1 MRKSLIAAIL
11 ATTAMAT
18 PALAHDD
25 SWYIEADGG
34 VVFMDDLNFDLDHAS
49 TPFSLPSGARVA
61 TLDTK
66 HGFDFGGM
74 FGYDFGP
81 FRLEAE
87 ASYRRADANAMV
99 VNQGQGFFPSSPA
112 TGRASALSFMVNG
125 LVDLGPDD
133 GPQVFAGGGVGYA
146 HVQVN
151 AFTSPNSTTDFAVD
165 GADDGFAWQLL
176 AGLRYPLSDH
186 VDIGLKYRYYNQGS
200 VNLPASYTTA
210 RSVSVESVGPR
221 AVVGGTTYSDVVTTK
236 MRSHSAMLTLSYNF
250 LPPPPPPVEAV
261 EVAPP
266 EPVPVPPPPP
276 PPTPPQ
282 IPACRTGPFIV
293 FFDWNSAEIT
303 PEAAAI
309 LDNALTVYGQCPQ
322 LSIMLAGY
330 TDRSGS
336 ATYNQALSQRRNA
349 SVTSYLTAHG
359 VTAGAISGTGFG
371 ETNNR
376 LPTADGVKELQNRR
390 VEVTY
395 GPGSGM

>member
-34 VVFMDDLNFDLDHAS
+34 VVFMDDLHLDLDHAS

-66 HGFDFGGM
+66 RGFDFGGI
-74 FGYDFGP
+74 FGYDFGG

-87 ASYRRADANAMV
+87 ASYRRADAGAMV
-99 VNQGQGFFPSSPA
+99 VNKGQGFFPSSPA

-133 GPQVFAGGGVGYA
+133 GPQVFAGGGVGYG

-151 AFTSPNSTTDFAVD
+151 AFTSPSSTTNFTVN

-186 VDIGLKYRYYNQGS
+186 VDIGLKYRYFNQNGID
-200 VNLPASYTTA
+200 LPATYT
-210 RSVSVESVGPR
+210 VGR
-221 AVVGGTTYSDVVTTK
+221 NTTVNDVVTTN
-236 MRSHSAMLTLSYNF
+236 MRSHSAMLTLSYSF

-261 EVAPP
+261 EVTPP
-266 EPVPVPPPPP
+266 EPLAPPPPLP
-276 PPTPPQ
+276 PSPPPQ
-282 IPACRTGPFIV
+282 IPACSTGPFIV

-309 LDNALTVYGQCPQ
+309 LDNALTAYGQCPQ
-322 LSIMLAGY
+322 QSIMLAGY

-359 VTAGAISGTGFG
+359 VSAGAINGTGYG
-371 ETNNR
+371 EANNR

-390 VEVTY
+390 VEITY

>member
-1 MRKSLIAAIL
+1 MRKQLL
-11 ATTAMAT
+11 AGVLASTVLAS

-49 TPFSLPSGARVA
+49 TPFGLPSGARVA

-66 HGFDFGGM
+66 HGFDFGGI
-74 FGYDFGP
+74 FGYDFGA

-87 ASYRRADANAMV
+87 ASYRRANANSMV

-125 LVDLGPDD
+125 LIDLGPDD
-133 GPQVFAGGGVGYA
+133 GPQVFAGGGVGYG

-200 VNLPASYTTA
+200 VNLPASYTRA
-210 RSVSVESVGPR
+210 RSVSIESVGPR
-221 AVVGGTTYSDVVTTK
+221 AVVGGTTFSDVVTTK
-236 MRSHSAMLTLSYNF
+236 MSSHSAMVTLSYNF

-261 EVAPP
+261 EVTPP
-266 EPVPVPPPPP
+266 EPVPVPPPVVQAPP
-276 PPTPPQ
+276 PPP
-282 IPACRTGPFIV
+282 CNKGPYIV
-293 FFDWNSAEIT
+293 FFDWDKADIT
-303 PEAAAI
+303 PEAASV
-309 LDNALTVYGQCPQ
+309 LDSAVTAYGNCVQVP
-322 LSIMLAGY
+322 IMLAGY

-336 ATYNQALSQRRNA
+336 TAYNQGLSERRNTT
-349 SVTSYLTAHG
+349 VTAYLTDHG
-359 VTAGAISGTGFG
+359 IPGSAISSQGFG
-371 ETNNR
+371 EANNR
-376 LPTADGVKELQNRR
+376 VPTADGVKELQNRR
-390 VEVTY
+390 VEITY

>member
-34 VVFMDDLNFDLDHAS
+34 VVFMDDLHLDLDHAS

-66 HGFDFGGM
+66 RGFDFGGI
-74 FGYDFGP
+74 FGYDFGG

-87 ASYRRADANAMV
+87 ASYRRADAGAMV

-125 LVDLGPDD
+125 LIDLGPDD
-133 GPQVFAGGGVGYA
+133 GPQVFAGGGVGYS

-151 AFTSPNSTTDFAVD
+151 AFTSPSSTTDFAVN

-186 VDIGLKYRYYNQGS
+186 VDIGLKYRYFNQNGI
-200 VNLPASYTTA
+200 NLPASYTFG
-210 RSVSVESVGPR
+210 RN
-221 AVVGGTTYSDVVTTK
+221 TTVNDVVTTN
-236 MRSHSAMLTLSYNF
+236 MRSHSAMLTLTYNF

-261 EVAPP
+261 EVTPP
-266 EPVPVPPPPP
+266 EPAPTPPPPP
-276 PPTPPQ
+276 PSPPPQ
-282 IPACRTGPFIV
+282 IPACSTGPFIV

-322 LSIMLAGY
+322 QSIMLAGY

-349 SVTSYLTAHG
+349 SVTTYLTAHG
-359 VTAGAISGTGFG
+359 VSAGAISGTGYG

-390 VEVTY
+390 VEITY